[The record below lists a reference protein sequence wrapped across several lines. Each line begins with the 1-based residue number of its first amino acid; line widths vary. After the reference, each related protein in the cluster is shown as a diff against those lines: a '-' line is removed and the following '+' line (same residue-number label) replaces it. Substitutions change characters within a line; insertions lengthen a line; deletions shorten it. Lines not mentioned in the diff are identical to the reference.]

1 MPPAWR
7 PRLLLLPLALAP
19 PCASGWPTNCSDARG
34 ADWGPCGPGRESC
47 GLPFEQRQAEEGYAV
62 PMYHVRD
69 TSCALN
75 DPNFPFLDS
84 LHGLYHHFFQKR
96 IAEPQGG
103 DGGGPVI
110 GHAVSAD
117 LAHWA
122 HMPVALWNDAD
133 YDTRAIFTGSATI
146 VGGIPTLVYPGLCTE
161 RAFPGC
167 EGYDFNIAV
176 PSDHEGDP
184 FLTTWTKASFNP
196 ILNGTGDDPTTAWR
210 TRAGEWRMTR
220 KDGKVFFSSDFV
232 HWAQSA
238 CVGDHCGPHGEFF
251 NDSECSDFFPLP
263 PPCESPGCDGPGPD
277 PPPNFVHKQSAN
289 GDLYTLGVYEEG
301 DPGTTGTWTASPGV
315 PFLQPF
321 DATILPPPLPSAVYV
336 AVGKSFWDGSRR
348 LWWRLV
354 FLRHALVQSLATR
367 TSDRPTYF
375 FRHYRTPRSWVKF
388 PLNGNGTQSMPRVIN
403 YHAAL
408 QRLTFT
414 PPPEMAS
421 LRLLPPLFAAS
432 TVEIAANASVWL
444 GDWAPGAGNQS
455 EFGAAFA
462 LPNANASFG
471 VVVLNGANGARV
483 GDGAQGGANASGVVV
498 RIDFDAISF
507 TANASIGGLR
517 RALPLL
523 AGDSIVDVRVFVDR
537 SILEVYVMGG
547 RLAFTT
553 PAGGP
558 ASAREAGMSLFS
570 SGGAAVVAF
579 NVSAWRMD
587 SCWTSPESVLR
598 TRDELRARRA

>member
-62 PMYHVRD
+62 PMYHVR
-69 TSCALN
+69 
-75 DPNFPFLDS
+75 
-84 LHGLYHHFFQKR
+84 
-96 IAEPQGG
+96 
-103 DGGGPVI
+103 
-110 GHAVSAD
+110 
-117 LAHWA
+117 
-122 HMPVALWNDAD
+122 
-133 YDTRAIFTGSATI
+133 
-146 VGGIPTLVYPGLCTE
+146 
-161 RAFPGC
+161 
-167 EGYDFNIAV
+167 
-176 PSDHEGDP
+176 
-184 FLTTWTKASFNP
+184 
-196 ILNGTGDDPTTAWR
+196 
-210 TRAGEWRMTR
+210 
-220 KDGKVFFSSDFV
+220 
-232 HWAQSA
+232 
-238 CVGDHCGPHGEFF
+238 
-251 NDSECSDFFPLP
+251 
-263 PPCESPGCDGPGPD
+263 
-277 PPPNFVHKQSAN
+277 
-289 GDLYTLGVYEEG
+289 
-301 DPGTTGTWTASPGV
+301 
-315 PFLQPF
+315 
-321 DATILPPPLPSAVYV
+321 
-336 AVGKSFWDGSRR
+336 
-348 LWWRLV
+348 
-354 FLRHALVQSLATR
+354 
-367 TSDRPTYF
+367 
-375 FRHYRTPRSWVKF
+375 
-388 PLNGNGTQSMPRVIN
+388 GNGTQSMPRVIN